1 MLGVV
6 FFFKQILIFLPA
18 IFLRIF
24 LNIIEKGFVVNFL
37 KSYGGLKGAI
47 LANLEQLTHDIF
59 HAINELIMIFFTISH
74 SKLFR
79 RIF

>member
-1 MLGVV
+1 MRQLPFCSDFRRKSNRIFMLGVV

-18 IFLRIF
+18 ILTDFF
-24 LNIIEKGFVVNFL
+24 KYHWKGIVVNFS

-59 HAINELIMIFFTISH
+59 HAIN
-74 SKLFR
+74 
-79 RIF
+79 

>member
-18 IFLRIF
+18 ILTDFF
-24 LNIIEKGFVVNFL
+24 KYHWKGIVVNFS

-59 HAINELIMIFFTISH
+59 HAINELIMIFFYYFTQQTFS
-74 SKLFR
+74 
-79 RIF
+79 